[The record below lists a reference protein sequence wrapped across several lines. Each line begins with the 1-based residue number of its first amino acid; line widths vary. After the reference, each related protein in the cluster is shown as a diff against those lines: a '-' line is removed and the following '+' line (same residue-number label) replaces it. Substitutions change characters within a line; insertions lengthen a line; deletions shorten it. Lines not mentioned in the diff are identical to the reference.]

1 MDKAMTATY
10 YRDLLTKHGPT
21 HQAVDAGSE
30 YTHRLRLQVL
40 TSFIPDM
47 HSSVLDVGCGLG
59 HLIDYG
65 TGINKPGYLG
75 LDVLPEMI
83 EAAQLRRPGWHFE
96 IGDIGKPTDK
106 WAADYVLASG
116 LFQFS
121 NWKFVWQTLSDMF
134 WLCKK
139 GVAVNFLRQGSDK
152 EFIIS
157 PHEFYKLGL
166 PVTNDGKHFYTIRAD
181 YLPNDFTLFLYK
193 EKP

>member
-1 MDKAMTATY
+1 MGQAINATY
-10 YRDLLTKHGPT
+10 YRDLLIKHGPT
-21 HQAVDAGSE
+21 HQAIDAGSA

-75 LDVLPEMI
+75 IDVLPEMI
-83 EAAQLRRPGWHFE
+83 EAAKIRRPGWCFE
-96 IGDIGKPTDK
+96 VGDITKPK
-106 WAADYVLASG
+106 PEWAADYVLASG
-116 LFQFS
+116 LFQFPMDYYMD
-121 NWKFVWQTLSDMF
+121 KIAAIYQLAR
-134 WLCKK
+134 K
-139 GVAVNFLRQGSDK
+139 GLAVNFLRRGLK
-152 EFIIS
+152 TEFVIHPATIIDNL
-157 PHEFYKLGL
+157 FLTAQY
-166 PVTNDGKHFYTIRAD
+166 YTIRAD

>member
-1 MDKAMTATY
+1 MNATY
-10 YRDLLTKHGPT
+10 YRDLLVKHGPT

-40 TSFIPDM
+40 TSVIPDM

-83 EAAQLRRPGWHFE
+83 EAARLRRPGWLFE
-96 IGDIGKPTDK
+96 VGNIRNPKPEWTT
-106 WAADYVLASG
+106 DYVVASG

-121 NWKFVWQTLSDMF
+121 DLDFVKRRIKSMF
-134 WLCKK
+134 DLCSQ
-139 GVAVNFLRQGSDK
+139 GIACNFLRTGHVDESI
-152 EFIIS
+152 FS
-157 PHEFYKLGL
+157 PIAIFDIALRL
-166 PVTNDGKHFYTIRAD
+166 NTFTTIRAD